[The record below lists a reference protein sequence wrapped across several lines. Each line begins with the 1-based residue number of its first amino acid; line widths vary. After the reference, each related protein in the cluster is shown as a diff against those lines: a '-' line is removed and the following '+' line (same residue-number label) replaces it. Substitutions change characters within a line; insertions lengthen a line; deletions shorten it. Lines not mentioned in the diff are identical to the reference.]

1 MSKVESKSVSK
12 TLSSRFLGETEVQR
26 KMCRSERDK
35 KEGRIEGLVVRHANG
50 VRVINGFTF
59 DAVMAELRSTR
70 SS

>member
-1 MSKVESKSVSK
+1 
-12 TLSSRFLGETEVQR
+12 
-26 KMCRSERDK
+26 MCRSERDK